1 MRVCSLASV
10 LGILPAACLCRVPW
24 GVCVCVCV
32 PWEVCVLC
40 VCVCVCVRTLPGKAC
55 ITSGPYLRMSVT
67 TGIKEEAREMAQ
79 SIVTRV
85 WEFSP
90 GLSLSHQPV
99 AVRPL
104 LSPEFPRTAAT

>member
-1 MRVCSLASV
+1 MCSLASV

-24 GVCVCVCV
+24 G
-32 PWEVCVLC
+32 

-99 AVRPL
+99 AARPL

>member
-1 MRVCSLASV
+1 M
-10 LGILPAACLCRVPW
+10 
-24 GVCVCVCV
+24 CV
-32 PWEVCVLC
+32 C
-40 VCVCVCVRTLPGKAC
+40 VCVCVCVRTLPGGAC
-55 ITSGPYLRMSVT
+55 ITSGPYLRKSVT
-67 TGIKEEAREMAQ
+67 TGIKEEAKEMAQ

-99 AVRPL
+99 AARPL